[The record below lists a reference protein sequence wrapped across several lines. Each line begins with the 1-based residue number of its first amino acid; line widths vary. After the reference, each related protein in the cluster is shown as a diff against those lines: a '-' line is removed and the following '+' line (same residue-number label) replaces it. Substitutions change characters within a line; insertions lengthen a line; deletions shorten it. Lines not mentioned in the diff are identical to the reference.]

1 MTIDREELTVEKI
14 EIDPK
19 TALQDRGAMET
30 RPSFG
35 GGEKLKKL
43 AVPGLIGVG
52 FVVMVVAS
60 VSGKPDDS
68 LKLQDKEAAQT
79 ANQAAKA
86 VVSDPLGNRPLPAPV
101 APIEGFDANGEP
113 IEIAE
118 QPLQPGQQVPAIGE
132 ADEPRDNAAAQRRE
146 RRERERE
153 QELREAEARRDA
165 IRRSPVMAISS
176 SRGRSGGTGG
186 SGFNADFGDGN
197 GSLNLPRQQTA
208 IESRLQT
215 TNLGVVRASSLT
227 NRNFLIT
234 AGSQIPCVLQT
245 AMDSTLPGFTSC
257 LLPRSVFS
265 DNGRVVLLEKGTRVL
280 GEYQG
285 GLQQGQNRLFV
296 VWNRAIT
303 PKGVVIHLG
312 SPAADSLGRSGI
324 GGKVETFFWKRFG
337 GALLLSMVGDLGAA
351 ASDRLTDARETS
363 RAPNQAAAVA
373 LENDIRIPPRLR
385 AAQGSE
391 MTIFV
396 AKDVD
401 FSSVYS
407 LRLRR

>member
-1 MTIDREELTVEKI
+1 MTIDREMLTVESTKI
-14 EIDPK
+14 DA
-19 TALQDRGAMET
+19 TAVMQDRGAMET
-30 RPSFG
+30 RSPIAGS
-35 GGEKLKKL
+35 EKLKKL
-43 AVPGLIGVG
+43 AVPGVIGVG
-52 FVVMVVAS
+52 FVVMVMAS
-60 VSGKPDDS
+60 VSGKPEEG

-79 ANQAAKA
+79 ADQAAKA
-86 VVSDPLGNRPLPAPV
+86 VVSDPLGNRPLPAPIS
-101 APIEGFDANGEP
+101 PIDSFDANGQP
-113 IEIAE
+113 IAMGE
-118 QPLQPGQQVPAIGE
+118 QPLQPGQQVPAISS
-132 ADEPRDNAAAQRRE
+132 ADEPRANAAAQRRE

-153 QELREAEARRDA
+153 QELREEEARRDA
-165 IRRSPVMAISS
+165 IRRSPVMALSS
-176 SRGRSGGTGG
+176 SRGRSGGNTANG
-186 SGFNADFGDGN
+186 NFGDAN
-197 GSLNLPRQQTA
+197 VSVSLPQQQTA
-208 IESRLQT
+208 LESRLQT
-215 TNLGVVRASSLT
+215 STLGVVRASTLT

-245 AMDSTLPGFTSC
+245 AMDSSLPGFTSC

-303 PKGVVIHLG
+303 PKGVVIHLN
-312 SPAADSLGRSGI
+312 SPAADALGRSGM

-337 GALLLSMVGDLGAA
+337 GAMLLSMIGDLGAA
-351 ASDRLTDARETS
+351 ASDRLTNARETS

>member
-1 MTIDREELTVEKI
+1 MTIDRDELIVEKT
-14 EIDPK
+14 EIDAK
-19 TALQDRGAMET
+19 AVTQDRGAMET
-30 RPSFG
+30 RSSFA

-52 FVVMVVAS
+52 FVAMVVAS
-60 VSGKPDDS
+60 VSGKPDES

-86 VVSDPLGNRPLPAPV
+86 VVADPLGNRPLPAPL
-101 APIEGFDANGEP
+101 APVESFDANGQP
-113 IEIAE
+113 IALAE
-118 QPLQPGQQVPAIGE
+118 QPLQPGQQVPAISS
-132 ADEPRDNAAAQRRE
+132 ADEPRANAAAQRRE

-153 QELREAEARRDA
+153 QELREEEARRDA

-176 SRGRSGGTGG
+176 SRGRSSG
-186 SGFNADFGDGN
+186 SVNNAGFEDSNV
-197 GSLNLPRQQTA
+197 SVNLPQQQTSL
-208 IESRLQT
+208 ESRLQT
-215 TNLGVVRASSLT
+215 SNLGVARATTFT
-227 NRNFLIT
+227 NRNFLIA

-296 VWNRAIT
+296 VWNRAVT
-303 PKGVVIHLG
+303 PKGVVIHLN
-312 SPAADSLGRSGI
+312 SPAADALGRSGM

-337 GALLLSMVGDLGAA
+337 GALLLSMIGDLGAT
-351 ASDRLTDARETS
+351 ASDRLTNARETS

>member
-1 MTIDREELTVEKI
+1 MTIDREMLTIESTKI
-14 EIDPK
+14 DA
-19 TALQDRGAMET
+19 TAVMQDRGAMET
-30 RPSFG
+30 RSPIAGS
-35 GGEKLKKL
+35 EKLKKL
-43 AVPGLIGVG
+43 AVPGVIGVG
-52 FVVMVVAS
+52 FIVMVMAS
-60 VSGKPDDS
+60 VSGKPEEG

-79 ANQAAKA
+79 ADQAAKA
-86 VVSDPLGNRPLPAPV
+86 VVSDPLGNRPLPAPIT
-101 APIEGFDANGEP
+101 PIDSFDANGQP
-113 IEIAE
+113 IAMGE
-118 QPLQPGQQVPAIGE
+118 QPLQPGQQVPAISSE
-132 ADEPRDNAAAQRRE
+132 DEPRANAAAQRRE

-153 QELREAEARRDA
+153 QELREEEARRDA
-165 IRRSPVMAISS
+165 IRRSPVMALSS
-176 SRGRSGGTGG
+176 SRGRSGGNTTNG
-186 SGFNADFGDGN
+186 NFGDGN
-197 GSLNLPRQQTA
+197 VSVSLPQQQTA
-208 IESRLQT
+208 LESRLQT
-215 TNLGVVRASSLT
+215 STLGVVRASTLT

-245 AMDSTLPGFTSC
+245 AMDSSLPGFTSC

-303 PKGVVIHLG
+303 PKGVVIHLS
-312 SPAADSLGRSGI
+312 SPAADALGRSGM

-337 GALLLSMVGDLGAA
+337 GAMLLSMIGDLGAA
-351 ASDRLTDARETS
+351 ASDRLTNARETS

>member
-1 MTIDREELTVEKI
+1 MTIEPEKYIVEETKI
-14 EIDPK
+14 DS
-19 TALQDRGAMET
+19 TAISQDRGALET
-30 RPSFG
+30 RSG
-35 GGEKLKKL
+35 MVGGERLKKL
-43 AVPGLIGVG
+43 ALPGLIGVG
-52 FVVMVVAS
+52 FITMVMVG
-60 VSGKPDDS
+60 VSGQPDEG
-68 LKLQDKEAAQT
+68 LKLQDKEAAKT
-79 ANQAAKA
+79 ADQAAKT
-86 VVSDPLGNRPLPAPV
+86 VVSDPLGNRPLPAPIDSFGGIDGGDPTLTV
-101 APIEGFDANGEP
+101 GEG
-113 IEIAE
+113 
-118 QPLQPGQQVPAIGE
+118 PLQPGQEVPAISN
-132 ADEPRDNAAAQRRE
+132 ADNPNANAAAQRRD

-153 QELREAEARRDA
+153 QEEREEEARRDA
-165 IRRSPVMAISS
+165 IRRSPVMAITSG
-176 SRGRSGGTGG
+176 RGRGGGN
-186 SGFNADFGDGN
+186 SGN
-197 GSLNLPRQQTA
+197 GNFPDVGNAINLPQQQTA
-208 IESRLQT
+208 LESRLQT
-215 TNLGVVRASSLT
+215 SALGITRASTLT

-245 AMDSTLPGFTSC
+245 AMDSSLPGFTSC
-257 LLPRSVFS
+257 LIPRSVFS
-265 DNGRVVLLEKGTRVL
+265 DNGRVVLMEKGTRVL

-303 PKGVVIHLG
+303 PKGVVINLG
-312 SPAADSLGRSGI
+312 SPAADALGRSGM

-351 ASDRLTDARETS
+351 VSDRLTNARETS

-385 AAQGSE
+385 ASQGSE

-401 FSSVYS
+401 FSAVYS